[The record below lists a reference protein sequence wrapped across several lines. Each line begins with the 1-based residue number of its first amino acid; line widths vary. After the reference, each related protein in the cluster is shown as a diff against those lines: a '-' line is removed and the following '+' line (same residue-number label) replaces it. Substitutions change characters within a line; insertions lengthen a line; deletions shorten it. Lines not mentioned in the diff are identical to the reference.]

1 MENLTYEE
9 LLEIWWALDTKII
22 HVEETDKGNLN
33 KLDKLYA
40 LQEKVGNL
48 MKHIKE

>member
-1 MENLTYEE
+1 MKNFTYEE

-22 HVEETDKGNLN
+22 HVEETDKCNLSR
-33 KLDKLYA
+33 LDKLYA
-40 LQEKVGNL
+40 LQEKVGNV